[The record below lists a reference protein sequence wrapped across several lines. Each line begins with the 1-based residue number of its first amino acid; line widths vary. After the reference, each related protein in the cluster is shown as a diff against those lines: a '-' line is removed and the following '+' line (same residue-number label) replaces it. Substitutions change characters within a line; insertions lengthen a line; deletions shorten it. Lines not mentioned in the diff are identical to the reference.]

1 MRIFLFALMIA
12 LLPLRGFAGDV
23 MATEMAIQMTA
34 QAAAEMAAAHLQ
46 PGSGPSHPTDATDA
60 TKNVAAHADH
70 SGASAHFDSHH
81 ETTAAQEAA
90 MSGNACA
97 GHVAAEQCHSSDT
110 HGSCQACQAC
120 HTVALSLA
128 STQVEPVFASSG
140 LPHLAAAQFASAEAA
155 LGQKPPIS

>member
-23 MATEMAIQMTA
+23 MATEMAIQLAA
-34 QAAAEMAAAHLQ
+34 QHSQQNEVRDHHA
-46 PGSGPSHPTDATDA
+46 DA
-60 TKNVAAHADH
+60 TKNVAAHADNLGT
-70 SGASAHFDSHH
+70 SGHFDSHH
-81 ETTAAQEAA
+81 ETAAAQEAA
-90 MSGNACA
+90 TTANACA
-97 GHVAAEQCHSSDT
+97 GHVAAEQCHSSDN

-128 STQVEPVFASSG
+128 LNPVQPVFPSST

>member
-23 MATEMAIQMTA
+23 MATEMAIVMVGQM
-34 QAAAEMAAAHLQ
+34 QAHRA
-46 PGSGPSHPTDATDA
+46 DAIE
-60 TKNVAAHADH
+60 NIAAHADH
-70 SGASAHFDSHH
+70 AGASGHFDAHH
-81 ETTAAQEAA
+81 EAAAAQEAA
-90 MSGNACA
+90 MTGNACA
-97 GHVAAEQCHSSDT
+97 GHVAAEQCHSSDSHGDT

-120 HTVALSLA
+120 HTIALSMA
-128 STQVEPVFASSG
+128 FNPVQPVFASST

>member
-23 MATEMAIQMTA
+23 MATEMAIQLAA
-34 QAAAEMAAAHLQ
+34 QHSQQNEVRDHHA
-46 PGSGPSHPTDATDA
+46 DA

-70 SGASAHFDSHH
+70 SGASGNFDSHH
-81 ETTAAQEAA
+81 ETAAAQEAA
-90 MSGNACA
+90 TTANACA
-97 GHVAAEQCHSSDT
+97 GHVAAEPCHSSDN

-128 STQVEPVFASSG
+128 FNQAQPVLASSM
-140 LPHLAAAQFASAEAA
+140 LPHLVAAQFASAEAA
-155 LGQKPPIS
+155 LGQKPPIF

>member
-1 MRIFLFALMIA
+1 MRIFLFAVMIA

-23 MATEMAIQMTA
+23 MATEMAIQLAA
-34 QAAAEMAAAHLQ
+34 QHSQQNEVRDHHA
-46 PGSGPSHPTDATDA
+46 DA

-70 SGASAHFDSHH
+70 AGASGHFDSHH
-81 ETTAAQEAA
+81 ETAAAQEAA
-90 MSGNACA
+90 TTANACA
-97 GHVAAEQCHSSDT
+97 GHVAAEQCHSSDN

-128 STQVEPVFASSG
+128 FNQAQPVFASST

>member
-34 QAAAEMAAAHLQ
+34 QAAAEKLHLI
-46 PGSGPSHPTDATDA
+46 SGPGHHGDA
-60 TKNVAAHADH
+60 TKSVAAQADH
-70 SGASAHFDSHH
+70 SGASGHFDSHH
-81 ETTAAQEAA
+81 ETVAVHEAGTTA
-90 MSGNACA
+90 NACA
-97 GHVAAEQCHSSDT
+97 GHVAAKQCHSSDT

-120 HTVALSLA
+120 HTVALSLDFNPL
-128 STQVEPVFASSG
+128 QPVFASST
-140 LPHLAAAQFASAEAA
+140 LPHMAAAQFASAEAA

>member
-23 MATEMAIQMTA
+23 MATEMAIQMAAPATA
-34 QAAAEMAAAHLQ
+34 ERSQ
-46 PGSGPSHPTDATDA
+46 PYSGPSPHADA

-70 SGASAHFDSHH
+70 SGASGHFDSHH
-81 ETTAAQEAA
+81 ETAAAQNAA
-90 MSGNACA
+90 TTANACA
-97 GHVAAEQCHSSDT
+97 GHVATEQCHSSDS

-128 STQVEPVFASSG
+128 FNPVQPVFASAM
-140 LPHLAAAQFASAEAA
+140 LPRLAAAQFASAEAA

>member
-23 MATEMAIQMTA
+23 MATEMAIQLAA
-34 QAAAEMAAAHLQ
+34 QHSQQNEVRDHHA
-46 PGSGPSHPTDATDA
+46 DA
-60 TKNVAAHADH
+60 TKNVAAHADY
-70 SGASAHFDSHH
+70 SGASGHFDSHH
-81 ETTAAQEAA
+81 ETATAQPAA
-90 MSGNACA
+90 MTGNACA
-97 GHVAAEQCHSSDT
+97 GHVAAEQCHSSDN

-128 STQVEPVFASSG
+128 LNPVQPVFPSST

>member
-12 LLPLRGFAGDV
+12 LLPLRGLAGDV
-23 MATEMAIQMTA
+23 MATEMAIQLAA
-34 QAAAEMAAAHLQ
+34 QHSQQNEVRDH
-46 PGSGPSHPTDATDA
+46 HPDA
-60 TKNVAAHADH
+60 TKNIAAHADH
-70 SGASAHFDSHH
+70 AGASGHFDSHH
-81 ETTAAQEAA
+81 ETATAQPAA
-90 MSGNACA
+90 MTGNACA

-128 STQVEPVFASSG
+128 STQVEPVFASFR

>member
-23 MATEMAIQMTA
+23 MATEMAIQMAAPATA
-34 QAAAEMAAAHLQ
+34 ERSQ
-46 PGSGPSHPTDATDA
+46 PYSGPSPHADA

-70 SGASAHFDSHH
+70 SGASGHFDSHH
-81 ETTAAQEAA
+81 ETAAAQEAA
-90 MSGNACA
+90 TTANACA
-97 GHVAAEQCHSSDT
+97 GHVAAEQCHSSDN

-128 STQVEPVFASSG
+128 LNPVQPVFASST

-155 LGQKPPIS
+155 LGQKPPIF

>member
-23 MATEMAIQMTA
+23 MATEMAIQLAA
-34 QAAAEMAAAHLQ
+34 QHSQQNEVRDHHA
-46 PGSGPSHPTDATDA
+46 DAS
-60 TKNVAAHADH
+60 KNVAPNADH
-70 SGASAHFDSHH
+70 SGASGHFDSHH
-81 ETTAAQEAA
+81 ETAAAQEAA
-90 MSGNACA
+90 TTANACA
-97 GHVAAEQCHSSDT
+97 GHFATEQCHSSDS

-128 STQVEPVFASSG
+128 FNPVQPVFASSM

>member
-23 MATEMAIQMTA
+23 MATEMAIQMA
-34 QAAAEMAAAHLQ
+34 VQAAVQATTERSQ
-46 PGSGPSHPTDATDA
+46 PESGLIYHADAI
-60 TKNVAAHADH
+60 KNVAVHADN
-70 SGASAHFDSHH
+70 SGASGHFDSHH
-81 ETTAAQEAA
+81 DSAAAQEAVVTA
-90 MSGNACA
+90 NACA

-128 STQVEPVFASSG
+128 FNQVQPVIASSTQPR
-140 LPHLAAAQFASAEAA
+140 LAAAQFASAEAA

>member
-23 MATEMAIQMTA
+23 MATEMAIQLAA
-34 QAAAEMAAAHLQ
+34 QHSQQNEVRDHHA
-46 PGSGPSHPTDATDA
+46 DA
-60 TKNVAAHADH
+60 TKNVAAHAYH
-70 SGASAHFDSHH
+70 SGASGHLDSHH
-81 ETTAAQEAA
+81 ETAAAQEAA
-90 MSGNACA
+90 TTANACA
-97 GHVAAEQCHSSDT
+97 GHVAAEQCHSSSNHGDN

-128 STQVEPVFASSG
+128 LNPVQPVFPSST

-155 LGQKPPIS
+155 LGQKPPIF

>member
-23 MATEMAIQMTA
+23 MATEMAIQLAA
-34 QAAAEMAAAHLQ
+34 QHSQQNEVRDHHA
-46 PGSGPSHPTDATDA
+46 DA
-60 TKNVAAHADH
+60 TKHVATHADH
-70 SGASAHFDSHH
+70 SGASGHFDSHH
-81 ETTAAQEAA
+81 ETAAAQEAA
-90 MSGNACA
+90 ATANACA
-97 GHVAAEQCHSSDT
+97 GHVGAEQCHSSDN

-128 STQVEPVFASSG
+128 LNPVQTVFPSST

>member
-12 LLPLRGFAGDV
+12 LLPLRGLAGDV
-23 MATEMAIQMTA
+23 MATEMAIQLAA
-34 QAAAEMAAAHLQ
+34 QHSQQNEVRDHHA
-46 PGSGPSHPTDATDA
+46 DA

-70 SGASAHFDSHH
+70 SGASGYFDSHH
-81 ETTAAQEAA
+81 ETAAAQEAA
-90 MSGNACA
+90 MTGNACA

-128 STQVEPVFASSG
+128 FNSMQPVLASST